1 MKQNF
6 AISSVIVFA
15 LFGLLAIGAAQPLAV
30 TVGTPTVGQT
40 NFYIGHATR
49 PNGTTL
55 AIDSY
60 SLLLNGRRWTPVM
73 GEFHYARYP
82 ENEWR
87 DELLKIKAGGIDIVA
102 TYVFWI
108 HHEEIEG
115 QWDWSGQRNLRRFVQ
130 LCNELGLNVLVR
142 CGPWCHGEVRN
153 GGFPDWL
160 LQKGWK
166 VRSNDTNYL
175 ARVRTLYGKI
185 AEQLNGLLWKD
196 GGPVIGIQLEN
207 EYRGP
212 AEHLL
217 ALKRIAHEVG
227 LDVPLYTRTGWPALS
242 TPMPFGQIL
251 PLYGVYAEGFWDRE
265 LTPMPGRY
273 WAGFHFSLQR
283 TDANIANEILG
294 RTNAKDP
301 PDVAGYPYLTC
312 EIGPGMMN
320 SYHRRVLFYPADA
333 EAITLVKLGSGSTLL
348 GYYMY
353 HGGVNPEGKLTTL
366 QESQA
371 TGYWNDLPVKSY
383 DFQTALGEYGQ
394 VRPQYHLLRRL
405 HLFMHNFGTLIAG
418 MPTWLPEHR
427 PTGKHDTNTLRWCVR
442 SDGKSGFV
450 FVNNY
455 ERLCQLPPKPNV
467 QFRINLL
474 DNTFLFPDR
483 PVTVPTGSRYIW
495 PFNLELGHG
504 VKLVWATA
512 QPLCTMDERQTQ
524 TVVFA
529 ETRGVPATF
538 AIGGAARS
546 VTPASGKAEN
556 KDDVWLVR
564 GVRPSRNVAIT
575 VSSRSSASVVRIV
588 VLSEEDSRSLYQLE
602 WLGQNRLFL
611 TKASL
616 AVDGT
621 QIRLTSTNSAD
632 LTLSIFPCEI
642 SVRHADRTVTG
653 QSDGIFRKF
662 TPTIRRVP
670 KPDASFTLVQPAGPP
685 RKIQLGTIN
694 QPVAAAPE
702 DADFDQAAVW
712 QVKLPKNLDL
722 SADPILRVHYI
733 GDVGRVTLNGKLLT
747 DDFYN
752 GNVWEI
758 GLRRHAP
765 EILTGDLRIAILP
778 LQKDAPIY
786 LASEAKPDFGNRT
799 AIAELV
805 RLELVPRNTVT
816 LHFTE

>member
-1 MKQNF
+1 MGIPF
-6 AISSVIVFA
+6 VI
-15 LFGLLAIGAAQPLAV
+15 GLMVLCACGAALAAAAPLNV
-30 TVGTPTVGQT
+30 NVGEPQAPEQE
-40 NFYIGHATR
+40 FKLGHCIRPDGATLTMD
-49 PNGTTL
+49 NL
-55 AIDSY
+55 
-60 SLLLNGRRWTPVM
+60 SLLLDGRRWTPVM
-73 GEFHYARYP
+73 GEFHYARHP

-87 DELLKIKAGGIDIVA
+87 DELLKMKAGGIDIVA

-115 QWDWSGQRNLRRFVQ
+115 QWDWSGRRNLRRFVE
-130 LCNELGLNVLVR
+130 LCNQLGLKVVVR
-142 CGPWCHGEVRN
+142 CGPWCHGEARN

-166 VRSNDTNYL
+166 LRSNDSNYL
-175 ARVRTLYGKI
+175 ARVRILYGKI
-185 AEQLNGLLWKD
+185 AEQLTGLLWKD

-217 ALKRIAHEVG
+217 ALKKIARDAG

-242 TPMPFGQIL
+242 TPMPFGEIL

-294 RTNAKDP
+294 RSDAKDP
-301 PDVAGYPYLTC
+301 PDTARYPYLTC
-312 EIGPGMMN
+312 EIGPGMLP
-320 SYHRRVLFYPADA
+320 SYHRRIRFYPEDA
-333 EAITLVKLGSGSTLL
+333 EAITLVKIGSGSVLP

-371 TGYWNDLPVKSY
+371 TGYWNDVPVKSY

-405 HLFMHNFGTLIAG
+405 HLFMHSFGAALAE
-418 MPTWLPEHR
+418 MPTWLPEQR
-427 PTGKHDTNTLRWCVR
+427 PAGKADTNTLRWCVR
-442 SDGKSGFV
+442 SDGKAGFV

-455 ERLCQLPPKPNV
+455 ERLRYLPPKQNV
-467 QFRINLL
+467 QFKINLAGGTL
-474 DNTFLFPDR
+474 VFPDR
-483 PVTVPTGSRYIW
+483 PVTVHAGSRFIW
-495 PFNLELGHG
+495 PFNLTLGSG
-504 VKLVWATA
+504 AKLLWATA
-512 QPLCTMDERQTQ
+512 QPVCALQEDKIQTL
-524 TVVFA
+524 VFA

-538 AIGGAARS
+538 AIVAPKVSTAA
-546 VTPASGKAEN
+546 KAEKN
-556 KDDVWLVR
+556 GDMWLVR
-564 GVRPSRNVAIT
+564 GVNPSRDVAIT
-575 VSSRSSASVVRIV
+575 VSDRVGKTIARIV
-588 VLSEEDSRSLYQLE
+588 LLSERDSLALYQLE
-602 WLGQNRLFL
+602 WRGRDRLFL
-611 TKASL
+611 TDASL
-616 AVDGT
+616 VVDGP
-621 QIRLTSTNSAD
+621 QLRLSSTNHAD
-632 LTLSIFPCEI
+632 LALCVYPFDGLLKQEG
-642 SVRHADRTVTG
+642 RTIRG
-653 QSDGIFRKF
+653 QPDGIFRKF
-662 TPTIRRVP
+662 TPSVARAQIRAP
-670 KPDASFTLVQPAGPP
+670 QLELIKPPGPP
-685 RKIQLGTIN
+685 RQIRLGKIN

-702 DADFDQAAVW
+702 DADFEHAAVW
-712 QVKLPKNLDL
+712 RVKLPPNLDL
-722 SADPILRVHYI
+722 NADPILRVHYV
-733 GDVGRVTLNGKLLT
+733 GDVARITLNGKLLT

-786 LASEAKPDFGNRT
+786 LQPEAIPDFT
-799 AIAELV
+799 KTAAIAELN
-805 RLELVPRNTVT
+805 RLELVQRQSVT
-816 LHFTE
+816 LVAAE

>member
-1 MKQNF
+1 MKQSF
-6 AISSVIVFA
+6 VISSVIISA
-15 LFGLLAIGAAQPLAV
+15 LFGTFTVCGATPLAV
-30 TVGTPTVGQT
+30 TVGMPTGVET
-40 NFYIGHATR
+40 NFHMGQARR
-49 PNGTTL
+49 PDGTTL

-60 SLLLNGRRWTPVM
+60 SLLLNGQRWTPVM

-82 ENEWR
+82 ETEWR

-115 QWDWSGQRNLRRFVQ
+115 RWDWSGRRNLRRFVE

-142 CGPWCHGEVRN
+142 CGPWSHGEVRN

-160 LQKGWK
+160 VQKGWK
-166 VRSNDTNYL
+166 LRSNDTNYL

-185 AEQLNGLLWKD
+185 AEQLTGLLWKD

-217 ALKRIAHEVG
+217 ALKRIAREVG

-242 TPMPFGQIL
+242 TPMPFGEIL

-294 RTNAKDP
+294 RADAKDT
-301 PDVAGYPYLTC
+301 PDIVRYPYLTC

-353 HGGVNPEGKLTTL
+353 HGGVNPDGKLTSL

-405 HLFMHNFGTLIAG
+405 HLFMHNFGTLIAR
-418 MPTWLPEHR
+418 MPTWLPDNR

-455 ERLCQLPPKPNV
+455 ERLCQLPTKPNV
-467 QFRINLL
+467 QFGINLP
-474 DNTFLFPDR
+474 DSTVLFPDK
-483 PVTVPTGSRYIW
+483 PVAVPGGSRFIW
-495 PFNLELGHG
+495 PFNLELAHG
-504 VKLVWATA
+504 VKLIWATA
-512 QPLCTMDERQTQ
+512 QPLCAINERQTQ

-529 ETRGVPATF
+529 ETRGAPATF
-538 AIGGAARS
+538 VIGGAARS
-546 VTPASGKAEN
+546 LKTASGKVEN
-556 KDDVWLVR
+556 REDVCIVR
-564 GVRPSRNVAIT
+564 DVRPSRDAAIM
-575 VSSRSSASVVRIV
+575 VSSRSTGGVVRIV
-588 VLSEEDSRSLYQLE
+588 LLSEEDSLGLYQVE

-616 AVDGT
+616 VVDGM
-621 QIRLTSTNSAD
+621 QIRLTSTNCTD
-632 LTLSIFPCEI
+632 LALSIFPCEI
-642 SVRHADRTVTG
+642 SLQHANRKLTG
-653 QSDGIFRKF
+653 QPDGIFCKF
-662 TPTIRRVP
+662 TPTIRGVP
-670 KPDASFTLVQPAGPP
+670 KLDANFTLVQPAGPP
-685 RKIQLGTIN
+685 RKIQLGKIN

-712 QVKLPKNLDL
+712 QVTLPKKIDL
-722 SADPILRVHYI
+722 STDPILRVHYV
-733 GDVGRVTLNGKLLT
+733 GDVARATLNGKLLT

-752 GNVWEI
+752 GNAWEI

-786 LASEAKPDFGNRT
+786 LAHEAKPDFGNRT
-799 AIAELV
+799 AVAELV

-816 LHFTE
+816 LHFAK